1 MIRFLLFIGFNLLIA
16 FNLFSQN
23 ISNYIFSSQSGTY
36 TALTTT
42 NSTLGV
48 LSTGSANEGL
58 FNNIPIGFDFFF
70 LNTRHITLTASTNG
84 WLALSPGTI
93 TNSFAANNLNSLT
106 APTNLIAPLWDDLD
120 LSSGAFRYQTSGT
133 APNRVFT
140 AEWSNVEWNWNTNT
154 AVISF
159 QVKLS
164 ETTGQIQLEYK
175 QEIGTV
181 SGASASIGIRGTNGT
196 NFVYQSLA
204 GTGTTPSISTSLST
218 NNLNTK
224 PATNQ
229 TYRFINNT
237 INAPIF
243 LGINLITINS
253 MRLNW
258 NDIALI
264 ETGYVIFKS
273 TDNINFSFVDL
284 IAPNSTNYNVTNLVS
299 GTTYYYRVFALNEG
313 RLSTA
318 LTGSASTLLGTIGG
332 TLNIPG
338 NYNTITAALNA
349 LRSSGM
355 ASSTIIQLNTTYNS
369 SLETYPIDIS
379 NIGTSSTRL
388 LTIRPASNVTSLTIS
403 SLTNTSAFLFTN
415 SNSIIIDGR
424 PGGIGSTRALYITC
438 PNGRN
443 TILFDGDCSNDTI
456 RFCKLSLNDNSSSTF
471 PLSSVISFTSQ
482 SNYSFTGC
490 NNNGILNNEIFGIN
504 SPSSLITF
512 GTNVF
517 SSLPAVSQNNT
528 ISNNIM
534 YDFLGNFSF
543 YNSGILIRGQVNQF
557 TISNNTIYQTSSLST
572 QAQNGY
578 ITMNAINIYSNS
590 EGNHTISNN
599 VIGGSQ
605 AFALGSPWE
614 VGPVSEGNSVI
625 PIEVTV
631 GSSSSMNITGN
642 TIRNFFVG
650 SSIGSFGLPI
660 FAGIKFTSFGKSSNV
675 NISNNNIG
683 NDTGTNSIGI
693 INEANVSSQVVGI
706 LTEAYDTT
714 NITINNNKIGAFS
727 LSGTSN
733 NDGILFSGI
742 IIGSSGS
749 VNNNLIGSLTNNNSI
764 NAISNTSNSSQSIYG
779 ITNCFIPGNIRNS
792 NNYNISNNIISG
804 LQNNFTPSSIID
816 RMVGIDILDASSL
829 TIQNN
834 TIQNLTASNSSSNT
848 SSFSLKGIN
857 IVNNTITNAAGYNLT
872 ANTVR
877 NLSNINIGGFCNSAG
892 IYLNNISNN
901 RSTISRNFIHSFNH
915 NSQNNVS
922 NMVGIYLTEGDVLL
936 ANNMIRLGLN
946 AAGNSMIAP
955 INISCFESN
964 STDNVDVWHNSF
976 FVGGLLGNSISN
988 TYCVKRN
995 SSSNFNLTNNIL
1007 VNNRSFSAGTLKRN
1021 FAIGIASNSLIT
1033 GTKNCY
1039 FYSGAGASLG
1049 QIGTTDYDSII
1060 QWRAAS
1066 TFDSGSGRVNPN
1078 FVNAT
1083 GSVSSVD
1090 LHVSG
1095 ATPIESNGVFLSLI
1109 SVDFDGQTRSNLTP
1123 NDIGA
1128 DAGNF
1133 TFVTLPVKWKLFTA
1147 ELLENDFV
1155 SLKFATTQ
1163 EINNKEFVMERSFD
1177 GINFTKINS
1186 IQGKGNSNVVN
1197 NYFYNDNISSLNKEI
1212 TTLYYRI
1219 KQVDFDGNFSY
1230 STIEKVNLLA
1240 DITTKSFA
1248 VYPNPANDK
1257 IVVSG
1262 LIPNINNELEIVN
1275 MNGQIVKK
1283 LSVIYTEN
1291 DSEIDLSD
1299 LPKGIYM
1306 ISVTGN
1312 SNKIK
1317 LVKL

>member
-1 MIRFLLFIGFNLLIA
+1 MTRLLLFACLNLFIT
-16 FNLFSQN
+16 FHSFSQN
-23 ISNYIFSSQSGTY
+23 INNYLFSAQSGTY
-36 TALTTT
+36 TALTST
-42 NSTLGV
+42 NSNLGV
-48 LSTGSANEGL
+48 LSSGSANEGL
-58 FNNIPIGFDFFF
+58 FNNIPIGFDFFY
-70 LNTRHITLTASTNG
+70 LNSRHNSLSASTNG
-84 WLALSPGTI
+84 WIALTPGTI
-93 TNSFAANNLNSLT
+93 TNSFAANNLSLT
-106 APTNLIAPLWDDLD
+106 SAPTNIIAPLWDDLD
-120 LSSGAFRYQTSGT
+120 LSSGSFRYQTSGT
-133 APNRVFT
+133 APNRIFT
-140 AEWSNVEWNWNTNT
+140 AEWSNAEWNWNTNT
-154 AVISF
+154 PVISF
-159 QVKLS
+159 QVKLFES
-164 ETTGQIQLEYK
+164 TGNIQYLYK
-175 QEIGTV
+175 QESGTV
-181 SGASASIGIRGTNGT
+181 SGASASIGIRGYNGT
-196 NFVYQSLA
+196 NFVYQSLT
-204 GTGTTPSISTSLST
+204 GTGTSPTISTTLST
-218 NNLNTK
+218 NNINTK

-229 TYRFINNT
+229 TYLFVNNS
-237 INAPIF
+237 ISAPIS
-243 LGINLITINS
+243 LAINFITINS

-258 NDIALI
+258 TDVTST
-264 ETGYVIFKS
+264 ESGFVIYRS
-273 TDNINFSFVDL
+273 IDNINFIFVDL
-284 IAPNSTNYNVTNLVS
+284 IAANSTNYTLTNLAS
-299 GTTYYYRVFALNEG
+299 GTTFFYRVFALNEG

-332 TLNIPG
+332 TINVPG

-355 ASSTIIQLNTTYNS
+355 ASSVIIQLNTTYNS

-388 LTIRPASNVTSLTIS
+388 LTIRPASNVSTLTIS
-403 SLTNTSAFLFTN
+403 SPTNTSAFLLTN
-415 SNSIIIDGR
+415 SNSINIDGR

-456 RFCKLSLNDNSSSTF
+456 RFCKLSLNDNGTSTF

-482 SNYSFTGC
+482 SNFSFTGC

-528 ISNNIM
+528 ISNNIL

-572 QAQNGY
+572 QSQNGY

-605 AFALGSPWE
+605 ASALGNAWE

-631 GSSSSMNITGN
+631 GSSSSLNITGN

-660 FAGIKFTSFGKSSNV
+660 FAGIKFTSFGKSSNI

-693 INEANVSSQVVGI
+693 INEANISGQVVGI

-714 NITINNNKIGAFS
+714 NVTINNNKIGAFS

-733 NDGILFSGI
+733 NDGIVFSGI

-749 VNNNLIGSLTNNNSI
+749 VSNNLIGSLTNNNSI
-764 NAISNTSNSSQSIYG
+764 NAVNNTANSSQSIYG

-792 NNYNISNNIISG
+792 NNYNISNNTISG
-804 LQNNFTPSSIID
+804 LQNNFASSSIID
-816 RMVGIDILDASSL
+816 RLVGIDILDATSL

-834 TIQNLTASNSSSNT
+834 TIQNLTANNPSSNT

-857 IVNNTITNAAGYNLT
+857 IINNGITNATGFNINL
-872 ANTVR
+872 NTIR
-877 NLSNINIGGFCNSAG
+877 NLVNLNTSGICNTSG

-901 RSTISRNFIHSFNH
+901 RCNISRNFVHTFNH
-915 NSQNNVS
+915 NSQNSVS
-922 NMVGIYLTEGDVLL
+922 NMVGINLIEGDVLI
-936 ANNMIRLGLN
+936 ANNMIRLGIN
-946 AAGNSMIAP
+946 AAGNSMTAP
-955 INISCFESN
+955 INISCFENN
-964 STDNVDVWHNSF
+964 STDNIDVWHNSF

-995 SSSNFNLTNNIL
+995 STANFNLTNNIL

-1021 FAIGIASNSLIT
+1021 FAIGIASNSLII

-1039 FYSGAGASLG
+1039 FYSGTGASLG
-1049 QIGTTDYDSII
+1049 QIGTTNYDSII
-1060 QWRAAS
+1060 QWRTAS

-1078 FVNAT
+1078 FINAS
-1083 GSVSSVD
+1083 GSLSTVD

-1095 ATPIESNGVFLSLI
+1095 ATPIESNGAFLSLVT
-1109 SVDFDGQTRSNLTP
+1109 VDFDGQTRSTLTP

-1147 ELLENDFV
+1147 ELFENNSV
-1155 SLKFATTQ
+1155 NLKFSTTQ
-1163 EINNKEFVMERSFD
+1163 EINNKEFIVERSLD
-1177 GINFTKINS
+1177 GINFNIINS
-1186 IQGKGNSNVVN
+1186 IQGKGNSNVAN
-1197 NYFYNDNISSLNKEI
+1197 NYFYNDDISSLNKAI

-1230 STIEKVNLLA
+1230 SSIEKVNLLA
-1240 DITTKSFA
+1240 DITLKSFA
-1248 VYPNPANDK
+1248 VYPNPTNDK
-1257 IVVSG
+1257 IVVRG
-1262 LIPNINNELEIVN
+1262 LIPNIINEIEIVN

-1283 LSVIYTEN
+1283 LSIIYTEN
-1291 DSEIDLSD
+1291 DSEIELSD
-1299 LPKGIYM
+1299 LPKGIYI
-1306 ISVTGN
+1306 ISLSGR

-1317 LVKL
+1317 LIKL

>member
-1 MIRFLLFIGFNLLIA
+1 
-16 FNLFSQN
+16 
-23 ISNYIFSSQSGTY
+23 
-36 TALTTT
+36 
-42 NSTLGV
+42 
-48 LSTGSANEGL
+48 
-58 FNNIPIGFDFFF
+58 
-70 LNTRHITLTASTNG
+70 
-84 WLALSPGTI
+84 
-93 TNSFAANNLNSLT
+93 
-106 APTNLIAPLWDDLD
+106 
-120 LSSGAFRYQTSGT
+120 
-133 APNRVFT
+133 
-140 AEWSNVEWNWNTNT
+140 
-154 AVISF
+154 
-159 QVKLS
+159 
-164 ETTGQIQLEYK
+164 
-175 QEIGTV
+175 
-181 SGASASIGIRGTNGT
+181 
-196 NFVYQSLA
+196 
-204 GTGTTPSISTSLST
+204 
-218 NNLNTK
+218 
-224 PATNQ
+224 
-229 TYRFINNT
+229 
-237 INAPIF
+237 
-243 LGINLITINS
+243 
-253 MRLNW
+253 
-258 NDIALI
+258 
-264 ETGYVIFKS
+264 
-273 TDNINFSFVDL
+273 
-284 IAPNSTNYNVTNLVS
+284 
-299 GTTYYYRVFALNEG
+299 
-313 RLSTA
+313 
-318 LTGSASTLLGTIGG
+318 
-332 TLNIPG
+332 
-338 NYNTITAALNA
+338 
-349 LRSSGM
+349 
-355 ASSTIIQLNTTYNS
+355 
-369 SLETYPIDIS
+369 
-379 NIGTSSTRL
+379 
-388 LTIRPASNVTSLTIS
+388 
-403 SLTNTSAFLFTN
+403 
-415 SNSIIIDGR
+415 
-424 PGGIGSTRALYITC
+424 
-438 PNGRN
+438 
-443 TILFDGDCSNDTI
+443 
-456 RFCKLSLNDNSSSTF
+456 
-471 PLSSVISFTSQ
+471 
-482 SNYSFTGC
+482 
-490 NNNGILNNEIFGIN
+490 
-504 SPSSLITF
+504 
-512 GTNVF
+512 
-517 SSLPAVSQNNT
+517 
-528 ISNNIM
+528 
-534 YDFLGNFSF
+534 
-543 YNSGILIRGQVNQF
+543 
-557 TISNNTIYQTSSLST
+557 
-572 QAQNGY
+572 
-578 ITMNAINIYSNS
+578 
-590 EGNHTISNN
+590 
-599 VIGGSQ
+599 
-605 AFALGSPWE
+605 
-614 VGPVSEGNSVI
+614 
-625 PIEVTV
+625 
-631 GSSSSMNITGN
+631 
-642 TIRNFFVG
+642 
-650 SSIGSFGLPI
+650 
-660 FAGIKFTSFGKSSNV
+660 
-675 NISNNNIG
+675 
-683 NDTGTNSIGI
+683 
-693 INEANVSSQVVGI
+693 
-706 LTEAYDTT
+706 
-714 NITINNNKIGAFS
+714 
-727 LSGTSN
+727 
-733 NDGILFSGI
+733 
-742 IIGSSGS
+742 
-749 VNNNLIGSLTNNNSI
+749 
-764 NAISNTSNSSQSIYG
+764 
-779 ITNCFIPGNIRNS
+779 
-792 NNYNISNNIISG
+792 
-804 LQNNFTPSSIID
+804 
-816 RMVGIDILDASSL
+816 
-829 TIQNN
+829 
-834 TIQNLTASNSSSNT
+834 
-848 SSFSLKGIN
+848 
-857 IVNNTITNAAGYNLT
+857 
-872 ANTVR
+872 
-877 NLSNINIGGFCNSAG
+877 
-892 IYLNNISNN
+892 
-901 RSTISRNFIHSFNH
+901 
-915 NSQNNVS
+915 
-922 NMVGIYLTEGDVLL
+922 MVGIYLTEGDVLL

>member
-1 MIRFLLFIGFNLLIA
+1 MRLLLLTGFNLFVI
-16 FNLFSQN
+16 FNLYSQN
-23 ISNYIFSSQSGTY
+23 MANYLFSAQSGTY

-42 NSTLGV
+42 NSTLGI
-48 LSTGSANEGL
+48 LSSGSANEGL
-58 FNNIPIGFDFFF
+58 FDNIPIGFDFFY
-70 LNTRHITLTASTNG
+70 LNTRHNSLTASTNG
-84 WLALSPGTI
+84 WLALTPGFI
-93 TNSFAANNLNSLT
+93 SSSVAANNLSSNS

-120 LSSGAFRYQTSGT
+120 LSSGSFRYQTTGT
-133 APNRVFT
+133 APNRIFT
-140 AEWSNVEWNWNTNT
+140 AEWSNVEWNWNSNI

-164 ETTGQIQLEYK
+164 ETTGQIQFEYK
-175 QEIGTV
+175 QESGTV
-181 SGASASIGIRGTNGT
+181 SGASASIGIRGSNGT
-196 NFVYQSLA
+196 NIIYQSLS
-204 GTGTTPSISTSLST
+204 GTGTSPTVSTILST

-229 TYRFINNT
+229 TYRFLNNT
-237 INAPIF
+237 LNAPIS
-243 LGINLITINS
+243 LSINLITINS

-258 NDIALI
+258 SDITST
-264 ETGYVIFKS
+264 ESGFVIYRS
-273 TDNINFSFVDL
+273 IDNINFVFVDL
-284 IAPNSTNYNVTNLVS
+284 VTANSTNYNLTNLSS
-299 GTTYYYRVFALNEG
+299 GTTFFYRVFALNEG

-318 LTGSASTLLGTIGG
+318 LTGSATTLLGTIGG
-332 TLNIPG
+332 TINIPG

-349 LRSSGM
+349 LRSSGI
-355 ASSTIIQLNTTYNS
+355 SSSVIIQLNTTYNS

-379 NIGTSSTRL
+379 NIGTSSTRF
-388 LTIRPASNVTSLTIS
+388 LTIRPASNVTTLTIS
-403 SLTNTSAFLFTN
+403 SPINTSAFLITN

-424 PGGIGSTRALYITC
+424 PGGVGTTRALNITC

-456 RFCKLSLNDNSSSTF
+456 RFCKLSLNDNSTSSF
-471 PLSSVISFTSQ
+471 PLSSVISFASQ
-482 SNYSFTGC
+482 NNFSFTGC

-504 SPSSLITF
+504 SPSALITF
-512 GTNVF
+512 GINVF
-517 SSLPAVSQNNT
+517 SGNTTVSQNNT
-528 ISNNIM
+528 ISNNIL

-543 YNSGILIRGQVNQF
+543 YNSGILVRGQVNQF

-572 QAQNGY
+572 QAQNGTF
-578 ITMNAINIYSNS
+578 TMNAINIYSNS
-590 EGNHTISNN
+590 VGNHTISNN

-605 AFALGSPWE
+605 AFALGNAWE

-675 NISNNNIG
+675 NISENNIG
-683 NDTGTNSIGI
+683 NDTGTNSISI
-693 INEANVSSQVVGI
+693 INEANVSGQVVGI
-706 LTEAYDTT
+706 LTEAFDTT
-714 NITINNNKIGAFS
+714 NFTINNNKIGAFS

-742 IIGSSGS
+742 IVGSSGS
-749 VNNNLIGSLTNNNSI
+749 VNNNLIGSLINNNSI
-764 NAISNTSNSSQSIYG
+764 NAINNTANSSQSIYG
-779 ITNCFIPGNIRNS
+779 ITNCFFPGNVRSS
-792 NNYNISNNIISG
+792 NNYNISNNTISG

-848 SSFSLKGIN
+848 SSFSLKAIN
-857 IVNNTITNAAGYNLT
+857 IINNTVTNAAGYNLSS
-872 ANTVR
+872 NTIR
-877 NLSNINIGGFCNSAG
+877 NLTNINNGGICNTAG

-901 RSTISRNFIHSFNH
+901 RNNISRNFIHSFSH

-922 NMVGIYLTEGDVLL
+922 NMVGINLIEGDVLF
-936 ANNMIRLGLN
+936 ANNMIRLGIN
-946 AAGNSMIAP
+946 AAGNSMTAP
-955 INISCFESN
+955 INISCFENN

-976 FVGGLLGNSISN
+976 FVGGLLGNSVSN

-995 SSSNFNLTNNIL
+995 STANFNLTNNIL
-1007 VNNRSFSAGTLKRN
+1007 VNNRSFSAGTIKRN
-1021 FAIGIASNSLIT
+1021 FAIGIASNGLIT

-1039 FYSGAGASLG
+1039 FYSGIGASLG
-1049 QIGTTDYDSII
+1049 QIGTTNYDSII
-1060 QWRAAS
+1060 PWRNFS
-1066 TFDSGSGRVNPN
+1066 SFDSGSGRVNPN

-1083 GSVSSVD
+1083 GSVSTVD
-1090 LHVSG
+1090 LHVGG
-1095 ATPIESNGVFLSLI
+1095 ATPIESNGASLSLVL
-1109 SVDFDGQTRSNLTP
+1109 VDFDGQTRSTLTP

-1133 TFVTLPVKWKLFTA
+1133 TFVTLPVKWKFFTA
-1147 ELLENDFV
+1147 ELFENIV
-1155 SLKFATTQ
+1155 NLKFATTQ
-1163 EINNKEFVMERSFD
+1163 EINNKEFVIERSFD
-1177 GINFTKINS
+1177 GIDFTKINS
-1186 IQGKGNSNVVN
+1186 NEGKGNSNVVN
-1197 NYFYNDNISSLNKEI
+1197 NYFYNDEISSLNKGI
-1212 TTLYYRI
+1212 ATLYYRI

-1240 DITTKSFA
+1240 DISTKSFA
-1248 VYPNPANDK
+1248 VYPNPTNDK
-1257 IVVSG
+1257 IYVSG
-1262 LIPNINNELEIVN
+1262 LIPNIISELEIVN
-1275 MNGQIVKK
+1275 INGQIVKK
-1283 LSVIYTEN
+1283 LIVIYTEN
-1291 DSEIDLSD
+1291 DSEIELSD
-1299 LPKGIYM
+1299 LPKGIYI
-1306 ISVTGN
+1306 ISVTGS